1 MLYSFEPSY
10 FSSTPRG
17 ILLGLK
23 SYHFSFNG
31 KEKDD
36 ETYGEG
42 NAYDFGSRI
51 YNSRLGKWMS
61 VDSRSREIPSESPY
75 VGIGNKPI
83 KFYDPDGNK
92 IICDDRNTQQEILK
106 AINSQAL
113 GTFAFNEK
121 GELFLK
127 SKIGDEKK
135 YSKYFQNQLIKAIND
150 DDAIFIRKAEK
161 AYDSE
166 KKEYE
171 NVSDWGEG
179 LTLKETTQDDDPTT
193 KDIKT
198 AKVFYTGRTYVDKDQ
213 NGDPLE
219 LSKDEIIM
227 HELVGHAIPFVT
239 KSDSGDAVVNENKV
253 RIQTHKKLKYVDG
266 KHRE

>member
-92 IICDDRNTQQEILK
+92 N
-106 AINSQAL
+106 
-113 GTFAFNEK
+113 
-121 GELFLK
+121 
-127 SKIGDEKK
+127 
-135 YSKYFQNQLIKAIND
+135 Y
-150 DDAIFIRKAEK
+150 
-161 AYDSE
+161 
-166 KKEYE
+166 
-171 NVSDWGEG
+171 
-179 LTLKETTQDDDPTT
+179 
-193 KDIKT
+193 
-198 AKVFYTGRTYVDKDQ
+198 
-213 NGDPLE
+213 
-219 LSKDEIIM
+219 M
-227 HELVGHAIPFVT
+227 
-239 KSDSGDAVVNENKV
+239 
-253 RIQTHKKLKYVDG
+253 
-266 KHRE
+266 

>member
-1 MLYSFEPSY
+1 MVYL
-10 FSSTPRG
+10 
-17 ILLGLK
+17 
-23 SYHFSFNG
+23 FSFNC

-36 ETYGEG
+36 QTYREG
-42 NAYDFGSRI
+42 NAYDFGARI
-51 YNSRLGKWMS
+51 YNSRLGKWIS

-213 NGDPLE
+213 IGDPLE

-227 HELVGHAIPFVT
+227 HELVGHAIPFIT
-239 KSDSGDAVVNENKV
+239 KSDSGDEVVNENKV
-253 RIQTHKKLKYVDG
+253 RMQTHKKLKYVDG